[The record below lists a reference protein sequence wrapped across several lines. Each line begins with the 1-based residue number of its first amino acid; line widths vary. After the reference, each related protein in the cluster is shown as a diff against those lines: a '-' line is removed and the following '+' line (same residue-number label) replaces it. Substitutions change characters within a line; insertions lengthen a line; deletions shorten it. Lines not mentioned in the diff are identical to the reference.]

1 MFINME
7 VFTYR
12 KLLVYQRSKDFV
24 KQVYCLLKL
33 FPKEE
38 QYALCDQLR
47 RASISIASNIAEG
60 MGRSSL
66 KEQVHFIEIAY
77 GSLNEV
83 MCQLELSEELGYI
96 TIKDLQNLEVQY
108 EEIARMLSGLRK
120 SKIIVSGLP
129 LISHLSPLIS
139 HLSSLNSQLSTLTSN
154 L

>member
-1 MFINME
+1 ME

-66 KEQVHFIEIAY
+66 REQVHFIEIAY

-120 SKIIVSGLP
+120 SKIIVSG
-129 LISHLSPLIS
+129 
-139 HLSSLNSQLSTLTSN
+139 
-154 L
+154 

>member
-66 KEQVHFIEIAY
+66 KEQVRFIEIAY

-120 SKIIVSGLP
+120 SKIIVSG
-129 LISHLSPLIS
+129 
-139 HLSSLNSQLSTLTSN
+139 
-154 L
+154 

>member
-1 MFINME
+1 MRGESLEMGGVKFKWVICME

-24 KQVYCLLKL
+24 RQVYCLLKL

-83 MCQLELSEELGYI
+83 MCQLELAADFGYI
-96 TIKDLQNLEVQY
+96 TMEDLNTLEVQY
-108 EEIARMLSGLRK
+108 EEIAKMLSGLRK
-120 SKIIVSGLP
+120 SKLKV
-129 LISHLSPLIS
+129 
-139 HLSSLNSQLSTLTSN
+139 
-154 L
+154 

>member
-1 MFINME
+1 ME

-24 KQVYCLLKL
+24 RQVYCLLKL

-60 MGRSSL
+60 MGRSSI

-83 MCQLELSEELGYI
+83 MCQIELAHDLHFINAEQLLQIEEHYRNI
-96 TIKDLQNLEVQY
+96 SQ
-108 EEIARMLSGLRK
+108 MLSGLRNK
-120 SKIIVSGLP
+120 RLT
-129 LISHLSPLIS
+129 LI
-139 HLSSLNSQLSTLTSN
+139 NTTR
-154 L
+154 

>member
-1 MFINME
+1 ME

-47 RASISIASNIAEG
+47 RASISIVSNIAEG

-66 KEQVHFIEIAY
+66 REQVHFIEIAY

-83 MCQLELSEELGYI
+83 MCQLELSDELGYI

-120 SKIIVSGLP
+120 SKIIVSG
-129 LISHLSPLIS
+129 
-139 HLSSLNSQLSTLTSN
+139 
-154 L
+154 

>member
-1 MFINME
+1 MFKNME

-12 KLLVYQRSKDFV
+12 NLLVYQRSKDFV

-47 RASISIASNIAEG
+47 RASISVVSNIAEG

-108 EEIARMLSGLRK
+108 EEIARMLLGLRK
-120 SKIIVSGLP
+120 SKIIVSG
-129 LISHLSPLIS
+129 
-139 HLSSLNSQLSTLTSN
+139 
-154 L
+154 